1 MKQIAFALAFC
12 AALEPVSAL
21 ALSCAPWSP
30 EQAFDRAAA
39 ASRAYSLV
47 VGSFAVDAG
56 KLPQGGT
63 PDAKGAVV
71 PARLAGR
78 ALSQN
83 GFDAAYAQQVRLD
96 VSCAASWC
104 GSVVPGQSYLVFVEH
119 QSAGLTVDVGACP
132 TVLFPNPTAAEERS
146 LTRCLAAGRCGTN

>member
-1 MKQIAFALAFC
+1 MRGLAAALAFC

-30 EQAFDRAAA
+30 EQAFDMAA
-39 ASRAYSLV
+39 ASPSRYSVV
-47 VGSFAVDAG
+47 VGSFAFDAG
-56 KLPQGGT
+56 KLPQGAMPG
-63 PDAKGAVV
+63 AKGTVV

-104 GSVVPGQSYLVFVEH
+104 GSLIPGQSYLVFVEH
-119 QSAGLTVDVGACP
+119 RSAGLTVDVGPCA
-132 TVLFPNPTAAEERS
+132 TVVFPNPSAAEERA